1 MHICVALIILCVL
14 HYWAFS
20 WMYWVGKWVPAS
32 AGKAKAGMV
41 YSISEWMRGVQVK
54 LWDPLRKHAIPERLR
69 GVLTMSRYTNSR
81 LPLPFTFTFTFH
93 VYLYLYLLTI
103 LWCMARVTS
112 DAIPLPPQT
121 IMALDWYQIILS
133 YDRCLYVKSLPKIFS
148 TLVFTCS
155 LLMMGRRGWIFCV
168 AFCLLHFY
176 NTWYGTR
183 CYNVARTSRTV
194 S

>member
-81 LPLPFTFTFTFH
+81 LPLPFTFTFTFTYWQFCDAWPGWRRTP
-93 VYLYLYLLTI
+93 YLCRHRPSWPLTGTKLYCHMTGA
-103 LWCMARVTS
+103 CMWRA
-112 DAIPLPPQT
+112 
-121 IMALDWYQIILS
+121 
-133 YDRCLYVKSLPKIFS
+133 CLKSLAHSSSPVVCWWWGGVDESFV
-148 TLVFTCS
+148 LPFVFYTFTIPD
-155 LLMMGRRGWIFCV
+155 MVPGV
-168 AFCLLHFY
+168 
-176 NTWYGTR
+176 TT
-183 CYNVARTSRTV
+183 
-194 S
+194 